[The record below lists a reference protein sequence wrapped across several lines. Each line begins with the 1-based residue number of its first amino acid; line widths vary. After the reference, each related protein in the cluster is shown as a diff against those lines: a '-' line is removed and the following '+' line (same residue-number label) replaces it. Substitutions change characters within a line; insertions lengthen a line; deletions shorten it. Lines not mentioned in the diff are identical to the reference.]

1 MHMHTPHRRHQ
12 RQHSKFSSDEQRD
25 CCSVKAA
32 AICAHY
38 EDQCSPRS
46 ITEEP
51 LAPLSIHPNSNRD
64 FSPFFWGSIHSSQQP
79 PAGYTQ
85 KPQAAVH
92 KSQASP
98 APQNDERPFLPLYF
112 LLVFLYLTRLEN
124 SLVYTKTSLVSRVR
138 VACLRVACCLYT

>member
-1 MHMHTPHRRHQ
+1 MRTSAHRGASRKNLLQ
-12 RQHSKFSSDEQRD
+12 
-25 CCSVKAA
+25 
-32 AICAHY
+32 
-38 EDQCSPRS
+38 
-46 ITEEP
+46 
-51 LAPLSIHPNSNRD
+51 LSIHPNSNRD
-64 FSPFFWGSIHSSQQP
+64 FSPFFGGSIYSSQQ

-138 VACLRVACCLYT
+138 VACLRGCVLLIYITYTCTIATIFLEVGKLLSRIGRLSQKLLKAES